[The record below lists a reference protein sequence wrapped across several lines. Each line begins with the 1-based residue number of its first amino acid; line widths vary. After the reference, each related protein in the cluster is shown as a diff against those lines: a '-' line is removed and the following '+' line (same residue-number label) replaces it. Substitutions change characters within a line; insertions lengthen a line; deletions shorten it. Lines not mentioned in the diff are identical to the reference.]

1 MCEPKTTV
9 EADHITKDTEVLTV
23 MHTDT
28 DTAII
33 TMDGI
38 PEPAE
43 AEVAVRRYT
52 GMIDM
57 KETVT
62 SLNPDRQ

>member
-1 MCEPKTTV
+1 MTG
-9 EADHITKDTEVLTV
+9 EADHTTKDAEVSTV

-33 TMDGI
+33 TMDVI

-52 GMIDM
+52 GTINT
-57 KETVT
+57 KKTIT
-62 SLNPDRQ
+62 NLNPDRQ